1 MRDLRYRAIWENP
14 RIEQT
19 PAAIEAWEQ
28 QANHKFRVNFAKN
41 MVRLE
46 LREAWKNMN
55 RKQLRSPK
63 AKKRG
68 GPKK

>member
-1 MRDLRYRAIWENP
+1 MRDLRHKAILENP
-14 RIEQT
+14 GIKWT
-19 PAAIEAWEQ
+19 PEAIEAWEQ
-28 QANHKFRVNFAKN
+28 QADRKFQANIAKN

-46 LREAWKNMN
+46 LREAWKNTN
-55 RKQLRSPK
+55 RKHLRSPK

>member
-1 MRDLRYRAIWENP
+1 MRDLRYKAIWENP

-19 PAAIEAWEQ
+19 QEAIEAWEQ
-28 QANHKFRVNFAKN
+28 QANRKFRANIAKN
-41 MVRLE
+41 MVRQE
-46 LREAWKNMN
+46 LRITWKKTN
-55 RKQLRSPK
+55 KHFLFPK

>member
-19 PAAIEAWEQ
+19 QEAIEAWEQ
-28 QANHKFRVNFAKN
+28 QANRKFQANIAKN

-46 LREAWKNMN
+46 LREAWKNTN
-55 RKQLRSPK
+55 RKHLRSPK